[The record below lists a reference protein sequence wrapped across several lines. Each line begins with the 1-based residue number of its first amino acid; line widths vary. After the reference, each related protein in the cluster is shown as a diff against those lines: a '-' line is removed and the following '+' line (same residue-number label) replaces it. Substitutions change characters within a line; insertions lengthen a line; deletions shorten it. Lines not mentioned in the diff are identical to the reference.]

1 MRRFT
6 MAEMRRDKLSIYIP
20 QEKLKEKP
28 IERLMKLAKEK
39 DRSVNYLVVK
49 AILEFVEREE
59 KGK

>member
-1 MRRFT
+1 

-20 QEKLKEKP
+20 QEKLKERP
-28 IERLMKLAKEK
+28 IEQLMKLAKDK

-49 AILEFVEREE
+49 AILDFLERED